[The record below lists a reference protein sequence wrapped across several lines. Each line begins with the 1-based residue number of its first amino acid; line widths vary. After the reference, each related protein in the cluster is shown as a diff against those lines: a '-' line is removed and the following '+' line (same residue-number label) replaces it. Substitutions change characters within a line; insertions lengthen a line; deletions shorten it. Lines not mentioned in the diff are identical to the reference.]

1 MRVANSPYFPSRVA
15 LRCLG
20 GLLCLSIAVGS
31 GGGAS
36 PVAAAG
42 PVAGKT
48 LDGTEAATTTRTTS
62 TTSKKPTSKKS
73 THKASRRRR
82 HQGTVAQRRART
94 ARLKQAFVAS
104 AELRPM
110 ATQLMTMRTAAAYT
124 GVTSYAQRHTGDAA
138 AAAYLSLGRAY
149 EIDKRYADAVAAF
162 KQAKAHSEVLGDYA
176 DYLAA
181 ECQHAAN
188 NDAAAEALLKGFNAR
203 YPDSVFDL
211 EAPELEG
218 EVLLAQGDAAAAQRV
233 LLTIADDAHDMPN
246 YELVSA
252 KIAFAIE
259 QNADAERLFKHLLLS
274 HPLTP
279 EAETARARLTAM
291 GAESSLTPE
300 ELRSLGDA
308 YYNAARY
315 NLAAD
320 QYHALAHNATLPAN
334 ERNGF
339 AVAAAACDLK
349 LKRLTDGEAR
359 ALPDTNDD
367 NGARRLYLLMELAR
381 NHDNDLEQQRLVDDL
396 EQRFPQSQW
405 LAEALFSSGNMYL
418 LRRDFPKAVTYYSYL
433 ALHFSTNRNAA
444 AAHWR
449 AGWLDYRQGLYPE
462 AARMFDDQI
471 KWYPG
476 ATESA
481 AALYW
486 RGRLFEMQDH
496 QPAQAAANYRTVVSR
511 YQHYFYAQMARE
523 RLTALGQPLTV
534 AETEIEGFKAPPI
547 PHLTDTFPADSPH
560 IAKARLIANAGMN
573 DYIAQELAAD
583 PDSESWGALVEAQIY
598 ASFGETYRAMKALKR
613 ALPYATS
620 APINSIPLA
629 YWKILFPEPWWE
641 TIKAE
646 SAKNGLDP
654 YLVASLIRQES
665 EFNPSAISYANAY
678 GLMQIEPSVGRSL
691 AKQEG
696 IAGFQTYQLLNP
708 EMNIR
713 LGCRYLKQM
722 IDHFGGVEEYAL
734 AAYNAG
740 DSRVVDWQTA
750 GPYHGIDEFVES
762 IPFTQTR
769 DYVQAILRNEEIY
782 RAIDGAPAAQ
792 TSAAVTARISK

>member
-1 MRVANSPYFPSRVA
+1 
-15 LRCLG
+15 
-20 GLLCLSIAVGS
+20 
-31 GGGAS
+31 
-36 PVAAAG
+36 
-42 PVAGKT
+42 
-48 LDGTEAATTTRTTS
+48 
-62 TTSKKPTSKKS
+62 
-73 THKASRRRR
+73 
-82 HQGTVAQRRART
+82 
-94 ARLKQAFVAS
+94 
-104 AELRPM
+104 
-110 ATQLMTMRTAAAYT
+110 
-124 GVTSYAQRHTGDAA
+124 
-138 AAAYLSLGRAY
+138 
-149 EIDKRYADAVAAF
+149 
-162 KQAKAHSEVLGDYA
+162 
-176 DYLAA
+176 
-181 ECQHAAN
+181 
-188 NDAAAEALLKGFNAR
+188 
-203 YPDSVFDL
+203 
-211 EAPELEG
+211 
-218 EVLLAQGDAAAAQRV
+218 
-233 LLTIADDAHDMPN
+233 
-246 YELVSA
+246 
-252 KIAFAIE
+252 
-259 QNADAERLFKHLLLS
+259 
-274 HPLTP
+274 
-279 EAETARARLTAM
+279 M
-291 GAESSLTPE
+291 GAESDLTPE

-308 YYNAARY
+308 YYNAGRY
-315 NLAAD
+315 NLAAE
-320 QYHALAHNATLPAN
+320 QYHALERNATLPAN

-349 LKRLTDGEAR
+349 LKRLTDSEAR
-359 ALPDTNDD
+359 GLPDTNDD

-381 NHDNDLEQQRLVDDL
+381 NHDNDGEQQRLVDEL

-405 LAEALFSSGNMYL
+405 LAEGLFSSGNMYL
-418 LRRDFPKAVTYYSYL
+418 LRRDFPKAVVYYGYL
-433 ALHFSTNRNAA
+433 AQHFSQSKNAA

-449 AGWLDYRQGLYPE
+449 AGWLNYRQGLFPE
-462 AARMFDDQI
+462 ASRIFDEQI
-471 KWYPG
+471 KLYPG

-496 QPAQAAANYRTVVSR
+496 EPGQAAANYRTVVSR
-511 YQHYFYAQMARE
+511 YQHYFYAQMARQ
-523 RLTALGQPLTV
+523 RLSALGQPLTV

-583 PDSESWGALVEAQIY
+583 PDAESWGALAEAQIY

-629 YWKILFPEPWWE
+629 YWRILFPEPWWE
-641 TIKAE
+641 TIKTE

-696 IAGFQTYQLLNP
+696 ISGFQTYQLLNP

-713 LGCRYLKQM
+713 LGCKYLKQLV
-722 IDHFGGVEEYAL
+722 DHFGGVQEYAL

-740 DSRVVDWQTA
+740 DSRVVDWQSA

-782 RAIDGAPAAQ
+782 RAIDGTPATQ
-792 TSAAVTARISK
+792 TSAVAHVAKQDGSK